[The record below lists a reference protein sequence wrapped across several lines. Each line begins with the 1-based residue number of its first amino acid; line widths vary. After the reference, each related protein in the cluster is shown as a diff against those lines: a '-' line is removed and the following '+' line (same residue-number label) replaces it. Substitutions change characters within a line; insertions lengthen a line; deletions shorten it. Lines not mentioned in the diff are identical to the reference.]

1 MEDRP
6 IILTTPNELTRVV
19 VEAMRLVLESN
30 EFFKYNGKRLL
41 SGSEVAKEYGISK
54 RTLEHWRAEG
64 SGPEYTTVGGRIMY
78 ERDRLEKYIAAGR
91 VRPADMR

>member
-6 IILTTPNELTRVV
+6 ITLTTPDDLERIVMK
-19 VEAMRLVLESN
+19 AMCSVLESHG
-30 EFFKYNGKRLL
+30 FFKYNGKRLL
-41 SGSEVAKEYGISK
+41 SGREVEKEYGIAK

-78 ERDRLEKYIAAGR
+78 ERSRLEKFIAAGR
-91 VRPADMR
+91 VRPV